1 MRISGVNIPDN
12 KKVFAALSYLY
23 GVGPALAVKIL
34 EIAKVDLHKR
44 AKDLAPDEVNRI
56 QTIIEKNYKIEGE
69 LRQVIKQNINRLKDI
84 KAYRGL
90 RHLRKLPV
98 RGQRTKSNSRT
109 VRGNVRKTAGSGRRK
124 VDLK

>member
-44 AKDLAPDEVNRI
+44 A
-56 QTIIEKNYKIEGE
+56 
-69 LRQVIKQNINRLKDI
+69 
-84 KAYRGL
+84 
-90 RHLRKLPV
+90 
-98 RGQRTKSNSRT
+98 
-109 VRGNVRKTAGSGRRK
+109 
-124 VDLK
+124 